1 MRREVSNPSELS
13 KRLSPVFLAR
23 PVRSGRSGTNMLTIH
38 PQDETDLRVVLKI
51 IESAI
56 WYTVEERVDL
66 ESLLE

>member
-1 MRREVSNPSELS
+1 MRREVSNP
-13 KRLSPVFLAR
+13 FLAVTE
-23 PVRSGRSGTNMLTIH
+23 PFVCVPPGPLCAGRSGTNMLTIH

-56 WYTVEERVDL
+56 WYTVEDRVDL

>member
-1 MRREVSNPSELS
+1 MPG
-13 KRLSPVFLAR
+13 
-23 PVRSGRSGTNMLTIH
+23 PVRSGWFGINMLTT

>member
-1 MRREVSNPSELS
+1 
-13 KRLSPVFLAR
+13 
-23 PVRSGRSGTNMLTIH
+23 MLTTT
-38 PQDETDLRVVLKI
+38 QDDTDLRVVLNI

>member
-1 MRREVSNPSELS
+1 M
-13 KRLSPVFLAR
+13 
-23 PVRSGRSGTNMLTIH
+23 NMLTT